1 MRRMFAYCFV
11 LVCLLVMA
19 SQPCHSE
26 ELVTKSCSE
35 LIRMAQNYQED
46 LKTVE
51 TMLGSALDAG
61 TGSMDR
67 IKNYKLRKGAVKQ
80 QLESVMKAIDARGC
94 VKK

>member
-1 MRRMFAYCFV
+1 MRRMSGYCFV

-19 SQPCHSE
+19 STPCHSE
-26 ELVTKSCSE
+26 ELVVKSCSE
-35 LIRMAQNYQED
+35 LLRMAQNYQED

-51 TMLGSALDAG
+51 TMLGSALDA
-61 TGSMDR
+61 GSMDR

>member
-1 MRRMFAYCFV
+1 MRRMSAYCFV
-11 LVCLLVMA
+11 FVCLLVMA
-19 SQPCHSE
+19 SKPCHSE
-26 ELVTKSCSE
+26 ELVVKSCSE
-35 LIRMAQNYQED
+35 LLRMAQNYQED

-61 TGSMDR
+61 SMDR
-67 IKNYKLRKGAVKQ
+67 IKNYKLRKGAVRL

>member
-1 MRRMFAYCFV
+1 MRRMSGYCFV

-19 SQPCHSE
+19 STPCHSE
-26 ELVTKSCSE
+26 ELVVKSCSE
-35 LIRMAQNYQED
+35 LLRMAQNYQED

-61 TGSMDR
+61 SGSMDR